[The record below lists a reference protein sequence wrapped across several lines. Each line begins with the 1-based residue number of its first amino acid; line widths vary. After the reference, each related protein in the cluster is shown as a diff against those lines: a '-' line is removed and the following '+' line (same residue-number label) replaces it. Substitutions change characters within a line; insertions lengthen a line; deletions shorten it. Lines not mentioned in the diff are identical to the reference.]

1 MPIIPKLFPSN
12 EEKNKSSYVRYIQ
25 KRNFLIVMISI
36 SVFIGICLILFTVL
50 CKNLLKRNLIRDKN
64 GQPYK
69 DGWFLWPMWIFY
81 VISMAIVATQSYT
94 RFMELK
100 ALMAE
105 VFPSKLQATEDQ
117 QQQQQQQE
125 QQKENSNVDIVVENA
140 ENNTEIAPVNFAEE
154 TFDDTPTRRQ
164 QRKELRA
171 RLTLDINNE

>member
-1 MPIIPKLFPSN
+1 MPLIAKLFPSK
-12 EEKNKSSYVRYIQ
+12 EEKTKSSYVRYIQ

-36 SVFIGICLILFTVL
+36 SVFIGICLILFTIL

-81 VISMAIVATQSYT
+81 AISMAIVTTQSYT
-94 RFMELK
+94 RFKELR

-105 VFPSKLQATEDQ
+105 LFPSKLQATEDQ
-117 QQQQQQQE
+117 QQQQQQE
-125 QQKENSNVDIVVENA
+125 QQKENSNADIIVENA
-140 ENNTEIAPVNFAEE
+140 GNSIDIAPVNYAEE